1 MTGGPEQPGSS
12 EPPGAPDRGPA
23 DSGAPPRTPSSL
35 PIDPDV
41 DLRVPAQRA
50 ETAGAHLVLVVAA
63 VAAGGAVG
71 ALARYAVVRARPA
84 DDPLATL
91 AVNLLG
97 SFLIGVLMVLVAEGG
112 RNPHPLIR
120 PFAGTG
126 VLGGFTTF
134 SAYAL
139 DIRELLAREQ
149 PLTAFGYLAGTLV
162 GCLGAVWAAVLLTR
176 RAGAGDP

>member
-1 MTGGPEQPGSS
+1 M
-12 EPPGAPDRGPA
+12 
-23 DSGAPPRTPSSL
+23 
-35 PIDPDV
+35 
-41 DLRVPAQRA
+41 PAQRA

-84 DDPLATL
+84 DDPLTTL

-149 PLTAFGYLAGTLV
+149 PLTAFGYLAGTLI

-176 RAGAGDP
+176 RAIPGGAGP